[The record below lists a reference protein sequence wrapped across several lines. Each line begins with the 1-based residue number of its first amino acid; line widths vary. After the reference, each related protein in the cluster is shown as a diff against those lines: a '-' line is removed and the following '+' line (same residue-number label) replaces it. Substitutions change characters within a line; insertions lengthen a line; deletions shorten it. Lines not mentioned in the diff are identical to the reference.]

1 MKELLANYSVQ
12 EIVVFIVFLA
22 VAFKSVVTFVEW
34 FIDWIR
40 QKFDKNYTKKNEEES
55 LRETVEKISKMTL
68 EQQEQ
73 INALQNGLKCLL
85 DSDKDNIK
93 SWIVEKHHH
102 YCYEVGSID
111 YYVLETI
118 ERRYTHYKQ
127 EGGNSYIDTLM
138 EELRVLPKT
147 NIREELKEK

>member
-73 INALQNGLKCLL
+73 INALQSGLKCLL